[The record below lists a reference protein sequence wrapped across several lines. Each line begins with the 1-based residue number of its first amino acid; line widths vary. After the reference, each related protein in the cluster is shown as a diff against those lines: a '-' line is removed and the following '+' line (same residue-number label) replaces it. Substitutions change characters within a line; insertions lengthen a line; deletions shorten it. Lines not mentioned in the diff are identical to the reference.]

1 MNGDGRDSL
10 YLDREISKLSYF
22 ARLLQEARD
31 PRVPLYDRIRLL
43 AIFSGQLDEFFR
55 VRVASLLSLL
65 RDDATT
71 TEESGLDP
79 GDLLHEI
86 QAIVNTQQ
94 EELGPIFWN
103 ECVPQLNERGIYL
116 LTEVTEETLSKAQVR
131 YASRWFAR
139 EVAPLLRPEFLRSD
153 SLELKNGVSYL
164 AVRLRT
170 ASGETRLAIVEIPSA
185 RAPRFL
191 LLPEHEGR
199 TEIIF
204 LDDVIRF
211 SLGDIFPDYEPV
223 EAHAVKLTRD
233 ADLHLD
239 DEFSGDMLKKIRG
252 SLERR
257 DTGLPSRFLYDPA
270 IPEETLRELTLA
282 LDVPP
287 EELFK
292 GSRYHNWYEFADMPL
307 PERAGCVAPAL
318 PPLTHPDILLG
329 TPLFEQILRRDLMLC
344 FPYQSYEPVL
354 RFLREASVDPDVESI
369 MISLYRVAADSE
381 IVRSLVRAAEGGKAP
396 TAFVEVKARFDEES
410 NIYWAEMLEKAGA
423 KVVYRCPG
431 LKVHSK
437 LCVVTRREGGQ
448 LRDYSYVS
456 TGNFNEK
463 SARTYCD
470 FGVFTSDP
478 AIGRDARHLFE
489 FLQNPSGEP
498 ALEKLVVA
506 PWTLQRRLT
515 ELVDV
520 EIENARA
527 GKPASIVLKVNNLE
541 GLEFIRKLYE
551 ASAAGVKV
559 RLIVRSICCLVPGVP
574 GESENIE
581 VISIVDRFLEHAR
594 IYIFHNGGDER
605 FFVASADLMT
615 RNLSKRIEVVLPI
628 QDPEHREVLRRIVEL
643 QWNDPV
649 KARIIDS
656 EQSNRY
662 RGKGRGREGIV
673 KLAVLRASRYSGSWS
688 QLEFRRRS

>member
-1 MNGDGRDSL
+1 MNGDGRTIL

-31 PRVPLYDRIRLL
+31 SRVPLYDRIRLL

-55 VRVASLLSLL
+55 VRVASLLIML
-65 RDDATT
+65 RDEATA

-79 GDLLHEI
+79 GDLFHEI
-86 QAIVNTQQ
+86 QAIVNEQQ
-94 EELGPIFWN
+94 EELGHVFWS
-103 ECVPQLNERGIYL
+103 EVTQELNELGIYL
-116 LTEVTEETLSKAQVR
+116 VREDALQKAQAR
-131 YASRWFAR
+131 YVSRWYAR
-139 EVAPLLRPEFLRSD
+139 ELASLLRPELLWTG
-153 SLELKNGVSYL
+153 SLELKNGLSYL
-164 AVRLRT
+164 AVRLRE
-170 ASGETRLAIVEIPSA
+170 ASGELRLAIVEIPTA
-185 RAPRFL
+185 KAPRFL
-191 LLPEHEGR
+191 SLPERAGR

-211 SLGDIFPDYEPV
+211 CLRDIFPGYEPI
-223 EAHAVKLTRD
+223 EAHAIKLTRD
-233 ADLHLD
+233 AELYLD
-239 DEFSGDMLKKIRG
+239 DEFSGDILEKIRG

-257 DTGLPSRFLYDPA
+257 DTGLPSRFLYDPT

-282 LDVPP
+282 LDLSP
-287 EELFK
+287 EDMFE
-292 GSRYHNWYEFADMPL
+292 GGRYHNWNEFADLPL
-307 PERAGCVAPAL
+307 PERAGCSASTLAPL
-318 PPLTHPDILLG
+318 PHPDILSGKSVL
-329 TPLFEQILRRDLMLC
+329 EQIQRRDLMLY

-354 RFLREASVDPDVESI
+354 RFFREASVDPDVESI

-381 IVRSLVRAAEGGKAP
+381 IVKSLVTAADGGKSV

-410 NIYWAEMLEKAGA
+410 NIYWAKRLEKAGA

-431 LKVHSK
+431 LKVPSK
-437 LCVVTRREGGQ
+437 LCVVSRREGGQ
-448 LRDYSYVS
+448 LRDYTYVS

-470 FGVFTSDP
+470 LGVFTSDP
-478 AIGRDARHLFE
+478 AIGRDAHHLFE
-489 FLQNPSGEP
+489 FLQDPSGEP
-498 ALEKLVVA
+498 ELEKLVVA
-506 PWTLQRRLT
+506 PFTLRSRLT

-520 EIENARA
+520 EIRNARA
-527 GKPASIVLKVNNLE
+527 GKPASILLKVNNLE
-541 GLEFIRKLYE
+541 GPEFIDKLYE
-551 ASAAGVKV
+551 ASAAGVKI

-574 GESENIE
+574 GLSENIE

-628 QDPEHREVLRRIVEL
+628 PHPEHREVLRRIVEL
-643 QWNDPV
+643 QWSDPV

-662 RGKGRGREGIV
+662 RGRSGERGSSQEETYELFE
-673 KLAVLRASRYSGSWS
+673 KLSAA
-688 QLEFRRRS
+688 

>member
-94 EELGPIFWN
+94 EELGPIFWKAVR
-103 ECVPQLNERGIYL
+103 ELNELGIHL
-116 LTEVTEETLSKAQVR
+116 VREGASPDSGFSALSGSHAR
-131 YASRWFAR
+131 YISRWYTR
-139 EVAPLLRPEFLRSD
+139 ELAPLLRPELLGARA
-153 SLELKNGVSYL
+153 LELKNGVSYL
-164 AVRLRT
+164 AVRLRA
-170 ASGETRLAIVEIPSA
+170 ASGEPRLAIVEIPTA
-185 RAPRFL
+185 KVPRFL
-191 LLPEHEGR
+191 SLPEREGR

-204 LDDVIRF
+204 VDDVIRF
-211 SLGDIFPDYEPV
+211 SLRDIFPGDEPG
-223 EAHAVKLTRD
+223 EAHAIKLTRD
-233 ADLHLD
+233 AELYLD
-239 DEFSGDMLKKIRG
+239 DEFSGDMLEKIRG

-257 DTGLPSRFLYDPA
+257 DTGLPSRFLYDPT

-282 LDVPP
+282 LDLSPDEMFV
-287 EELFK
+287 
-292 GSRYHNWYEFADMPL
+292 GGRYHNWNEFADLPL
-307 PERAGCVAPAL
+307 PERVGCSAPAL
-318 PPLTHPDILLG
+318 APLPHPDVLPDQSI
-329 TPLFEQILRRDLMLC
+329 FEQIQCRDFMLY

-369 MISLYRVAADSE
+369 MISLYRVAANSE
-381 IVRSLVRAAEGGKAP
+381 IVQSLVQAADGGKAV

-410 NIYWAEMLEKAGA
+410 NIYWAERLEKAGA

-437 LCVVTRREGGQ
+437 LCVVSRRERGQ
-448 LRDYSYVS
+448 LRGYTYVS

-470 FGVFTSDP
+470 FGVFTGDP
-478 AIGRDARHLFE
+478 AIGRDAHHLFE
-489 FLQNPSGEP
+489 FLQDPSGEP
-498 ALEKLVVA
+498 ELEKLVVA
-506 PWTLQRRLT
+506 PFTLGSRLT
-515 ELVDV
+515 EFVDH
-520 EIENARA
+520 EIRNARA
-527 GKPASIVLKVNNLE
+527 GKPASILLKVNNLE
-541 GLEFIRKLYE
+541 GPEFISKLYE
-551 ASAAGVKV
+551 ASAAGVKI

-574 GESENIE
+574 ELSKNIE

-662 RGKGRGREGIV
+662 RGQGRGR
-673 KLAVLRASRYSGSWS
+673 GSS
-688 QLEFRRRS
+688 QEETYELLEKMFAA